1 MTYIEQIAKMLDVEI
16 NEEFKIEGYDD
27 NMRFK
32 FTSNAFLQS
41 CGDGWW
47 SSSDSIMYVL
57 EGYRKLIKLPKP
69 ILDEKEKEY
78 LSYVIKPFRD
88 RIKYFYKYP
97 CGNDEYE
104 AICVIMGTNGYF
116 GYLAFPKF
124 EKDSMYK
131 GVIRNKEY
139 SLDDLGL

>member
-47 SSSDSIMYVL
+47 SSSNSIMCVL
-57 EGYRKLIKLPKP
+57 EGDRKLIKLPKFV
-69 ILDEKEKEY
+69 LTDEEKEY
-78 LSYVIKPFRD
+78 LSYVIKPFRNEID
-88 RIKYFYKYP
+88 YIYKCSTYRGEKEYIAISFKKITRDMFFPEYP
-97 CGNDEYE
+97 T
-104 AICVIMGTNGYF
+104 GT
-116 GYLAFPKF
+116 
-124 EKDSMYK
+124 MYK
-131 GVIRNKEY
+131 GMIRNKEY
-139 SLDDLGL
+139 SLDELGL